1 MFLKA
6 KPWNHLTETIKNSYS
21 MESKFLNDFKEILE
35 IEDREIALD
44 DNFREYPEWDSLA
57 NLSVMAM
64 IDEEY
69 GVVIENAAF
78 REIHTIRELFK
89 AIQKKVN

>member
-1 MFLKA
+1 
-6 KPWNHLTETIKNSYS
+6 
-21 MESKFLNDFKEILE
+21 MESKFIADLKEILE
-35 IEDREIALD
+35 IEDREIKLE
-44 DNFREYPEWDSLA
+44 DNFRDYPEWDSLA

-78 REIHTIRELFK
+78 KKIETIAELISEIEKRIV
-89 AIQKKVN
+89 A